1 MPDVSVPGAD
11 LPVRAVLPET
21 VEAVRR
27 HGTAVLVAPPGSG
40 KTSLL
45 PLALADALDGVVVVA
60 EPRRMATRAAAGR
73 LAMLLGE
80 PLGRRVG
87 YAMRGE
93 RSGGKDVRV
102 EVVTTGLLVRRL
114 QQNPELPGVAAIV
127 IDECHERHLDA
138 DLLLAL
144 CVDIRTNLREDLALV
159 ATSATAETVR
169 LSRVLGGGG
178 RGGAG
183 GAEGSGGGGRGGAGG
198 AEGSGGGGRDGE
210 GSRGG
215 GRDGE
220 GLGEGGVGGG
230 VAPVVTASAVMFG
243 VEVEWVPPS
252 VAVPVLP
259 GGRVD
264 PRLLDHVAAVVRRAL
279 GENEGDVLVFVPG
292 EAEINAVTRRLTA
305 QPELLMGAGGGGE
318 ASAGGGRDA
327 GAGGRVSVLALFGRQ
342 SRAEQ
347 ERALTPGDGRR
358 VVVTTSVAES
368 SLTVPGVRVVVDSG
382 LAREPRTDQSRGLGA
397 LVTCRVSKSSAD
409 QRAGRAGRE
418 APGRVYRCWSATDHS
433 HLDEHPA
440 PEIATAD
447 LAGFA
452 LDLAAWG
459 APGGDGL
466 TLLEAPP
473 VVAMSAAT
481 DLLRRLDAIDD
492 NGRITSRGRQMA
504 AIAAHPRLAR
514 ALLDGTPRVG
524 ANRATEIV
532 AMLSDD
538 SARDFGD
545 DLPARWRSLRQ
556 GTDRAATARWREETK
571 RLSRGTEPKSR
582 GTAEVPP
589 RSTADQ
595 AAGAATRSTAEGA
608 AGAGSRRAAERGVGG
623 SGVPDDLAAGI
634 VVGLAYPDRIAR
646 ARVQGAGSYQMSGGT
661 GAVLDA
667 QSGLRSTRWLAVA
680 VADRGPGRA
689 DARIRLAAPI
699 DEATARDI
707 AGDLVST
714 TDQIRWDDGRVV
726 TRRVE
731 TLGAI
736 VLSEV
741 PLAKP
746 DPLLVQAAVRDG
758 LRRSGLG
765 VLRWSEAAASL
776 RERLAFCHAHL
787 GAPWPAVDDAALLA
801 NLDDWLDLSSVK
813 GSRDLGQLDVATALR
828 RLLPWPEATRFGELA
843 PERIQVPSGSQVR
856 LAYDGVEP
864 PVLAVKLQ
872 EVFGWTTTPVVADGR
887 VPVVLHLLSPARRP
901 VAITSDLA
909 SFWVQGYP
917 QVRADLRARYPRHPW
932 PEDPLTA
939 PPTKRVKPRQ

>member
-1 MPDVSVPGAD
+1 VLLPDPSVPGAD
-11 LPVRAVLPET
+11 LPVRAVLPAT
-21 VEAVRR
+21 VDAVRR

-45 PLALADALDGVVVVA
+45 PLALADALEGTIVVA
-60 EPRRMATRAAAGR
+60 EPRRMATRAAATR
-73 LAMLLGE
+73 LAMLVGE

-93 RSGGKDVRV
+93 RSGGKDLRV

-144 CVDIRTNLREDLALV
+144 CIDIRTNLREDLAIV
-159 ATSATAETVR
+159 ATSATAETVT
-169 LSRVLGGGG
+169 LSRVLG
-178 RGGAG
+178 
-183 GAEGSGGGGRGGAGG
+183 S
-198 AEGSGGGGRDGE
+198 DQP
-210 GSRGG
+210 
-215 GRDGE
+215 
-220 GLGEGGVGGG
+220 
-230 VAPVVTASAVMFG
+230 APVVTASAAMFG
-243 VEVEWVPPS
+243 VEIEWAAPP
-252 VAVPVLP
+252 VPVPILP

-264 PRLLDHVAAVVRRAL
+264 PRLLDHVAAVVQRAL
-279 GENEGDVLVFVPG
+279 AENEGDILVFVPG
-292 EAEINAVTRRLTA
+292 EAEINGVTRRL
-305 QPELLMGAGGGGE
+305 AGQN
-318 ASAGGGRDA
+318 
-327 GAGGRVSVLALFGRQ
+327 VLPLFGRQ

-347 ERALTPGDGRR
+347 DRALAPGTSRR
-358 VVVTTSVAES
+358 IVVTTSVAES

-382 LAREPRTDQSRGLGA
+382 LAREPRTDQSRGLGT

-418 APGRVYRCWSATDHS
+418 APGRVYRCWSATDHA
-433 HLDEHPA
+433 HLDDHAA

-447 LAGFA
+447 LAAFA

-466 TLLEAPP
+466 SLLEAPP

-481 DLLRRLDAIDD
+481 ELLRRLDATDD
-492 NGRITSRGRQMA
+492 SGRITSRGRRMA
-504 AIAAHPRLAR
+504 AIGAHPRLAR
-514 ALLDGTPRVG
+514 ALLDGTSRVG
-524 ANRATEIV
+524 ADRAREIV

-538 SARDFGD
+538 SGREFGD
-545 DLPARWRSLRQ
+545 DLPARWRALRR
-556 GTDRAATARWREETK
+556 GVDRGATARWREETK
-571 RLSRGTEPKSR
+571 RLGRGSEP
-582 GTAEVPP
+582 
-589 RSTADQ
+589 
-595 AAGAATRSTAEGA
+595 AAGVAS
-608 AGAGSRRAAERGVGG
+608 AGF
-623 SGVPDDLAAGI
+623 VPDDLAAGI

-646 ARVQGAGSYQMSGGT
+646 AREADSTTYQMSGGT
-661 GAVLDA
+661 GAALDP
-667 QSGLRSTRWLAVA
+667 QSPLRTTRWLAIA
-680 VADRGPGRA
+680 VADRAPGRA
-689 DARIRLAAPI
+689 DARIRSAAPI

-714 TDQIRWDDGRVV
+714 TDQIRWDDGRIV

-736 VLSEV
+736 VLTDV

-765 VLRWSEAAASL
+765 VLRWSEAAVAL
-776 RERLAFCHAHL
+776 RDRLAFCHAHL

-801 NLDDWLDLSSVK
+801 GLDDWLDLSSVR
-813 GSRDLGQLDVATALR
+813 GSRDLAHLDVASALR
-828 RLLPWPEATRFGELA
+828 RLLPWPAATRFAELA
-843 PERIQVPSGSQVR
+843 PERITVPSGSQVR
-856 LAYDGVEP
+856 LAYDGTEP